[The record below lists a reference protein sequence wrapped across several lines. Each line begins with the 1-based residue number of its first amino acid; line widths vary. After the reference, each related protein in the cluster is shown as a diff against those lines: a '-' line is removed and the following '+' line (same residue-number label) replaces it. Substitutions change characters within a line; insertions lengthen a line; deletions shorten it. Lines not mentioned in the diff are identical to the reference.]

1 MTQASNSGAG
11 ERRSDP
17 EQIDLIDLVMQ
28 LWRGKM
34 TIIATVVI
42 ILILAIVYLFVAKEK
57 WTSTAI
63 LAQPDAAQIAT
74 YTNALKVLNPV
85 LPGTSNMGI
94 MGINIADEQDSIGGR
109 FSAALSA
116 LSNTLDNQE
125 VPEKLTVEPV
135 VKTRDFPIQVTYVAH
150 SGKEAQQ
157 KLTAYLQQ
165 LDRKVAGELHTSL
178 NENIKLRLAALES
191 SLKTQETVAEEQRD
205 MRLSQIKEALK
216 YAEEAKITKPQV
228 QQTQYVT
235 QDTMFLLGSDGLK
248 SMIENE
254 TTRPLVFSD
263 SYYQTKND
271 LLDVKHLNIDAKTIQ
286 TFRYVMKPDLPIRR
300 DSPKRAIVLVLAV
313 LLGGMIGA
321 GIVLGRNALR
331 EYRSR
336 S

>member
-1 MTQASNSGAG
+1 MTQVSNSGAG
-11 ERRSDP
+11 ERRPDP

-28 LWRGKM
+28 LWRGKV
-34 TIIATVVI
+34 TIIASVVI
-42 ILILAIVYLFVAKEK
+42 VLILAVVYLFVAKEK

-85 LPGTSNMGI
+85 LPGTNST
-94 MGINIADEQDSIGGR
+94 GINIVDEQNSIGGR
-109 FSAALSA
+109 FNAALSA

-125 VPEKLTVEPV
+125 EPEKLAVDQV
-135 VKTRDFPIQVTYVAH
+135 VKGRDFPIQVTYVAP
-150 SGKEAQQ
+150 SAAEAQQ

-165 LDRKVAGELHTSL
+165 LDREVAGELHANL
-178 NENIKLRLAALES
+178 NENIKLRLVALES
-191 SLKTQETVAEEQRD
+191 SLKTQETVAQEQRD

-286 TFRYVMKPDLPIRR
+286 TFRYVMKPDLPVRR

>member
-1 MTQASNSGAG
+1 MTQVSNSGSG
-11 ERRSDP
+11 ERRPDP

-28 LWRGKM
+28 LWRGKV
-34 TIIATVVI
+34 TIIASVVI
-42 ILILAIVYLFVAKEK
+42 VLILAVVYLFVAKEK

-63 LAQPDAAQIAT
+63 LAEPDAAQVAT

-85 LPGTSNMGI
+85 LPGTNST
-94 MGINIADEQDSIGGR
+94 GINVVDVQNSVGGR
-109 FSAALSA
+109 FGGALSA
-116 LSNTLDNQE
+116 LSNELDNQE
-125 VPEKLTVEPV
+125 EPEKLAVEAV
-135 VKTRDFPIQVTYVAH
+135 IKGRDFPIQVTYIA
-150 SGKEAQQ
+150 SSAQEAQQ

-165 LDRKVAGELHTSL
+165 VDRHVADTLHTNLSD
-178 NENIKLRLAALES
+178 NIKLQVTALES

-205 MRLSQIKEALK
+205 ARLSQIKEALK
-216 YAEEAKITKPQV
+216 YAEEAKVTKPQV

-254 TTRPLVFSD
+254 STRPLVFSD
-263 SYYQTKND
+263 SYYQTKNN
-271 LLDVKHLNIDAKTIQ
+271 LLDIKHLNIDAKTIQ
-286 TFRYVMKPDLPIRR
+286 TFRYVMKPDLPVRR

>member
-34 TIIATVVI
+34 TIIASVVI

-63 LAQPDAAQIAT
+63 LAEPDAAQVAT

-85 LPGTSNMGI
+85 LPGTNST
-94 MGINIADEQDSIGGR
+94 GINVLDVQNSVGGR
-109 FSAALSA
+109 FGGALSA
-116 LSNTLDNQE
+116 LSNVLDNQE
-125 VPEKLTVEPV
+125 EPEKLAVEPV
-135 VKTRDFPIQVTYVAH
+135 IKGRDFPIQVTYVAP
-150 SGKEAQQ
+150 SAQEAQQ

-165 LDRKVAGELHTSL
+165 VDRHIADTLHTNLSD
-178 NENIKLRLAALES
+178 NIKLQVTALES

-205 MRLSQIKEALK
+205 ARLSQIKEALK

-248 SMIENE
+248 AMIENE
-254 TTRPLVFSD
+254 STRPLVFSD
-263 SYYQTKND
+263 SYYQTKNN
-271 LLDVKHLNIDAKTIQ
+271 LLDIKHLNIDAKTIQ
-286 TFRYVMKPDLPIRR
+286 TFRYVMKPDLPVRR

>member
-1 MTQASNSGAG
+1 MTQVSNSESV
-11 ERRSDP
+11 ERRPDS
-17 EQIDLIDLVMQ
+17 EHIDLIGVIVK
-28 LWRGKM
+28 LWRGKV
-34 TIIATVVI
+34 TIIASVAIV
-42 ILILAIVYLFVAKEK
+42 LILAIIYLFVAKEE
-57 WTSTAI
+57 WTSKAI
-63 LAQPDAAQIAT
+63 LAQPDAAQVAT

-85 LPGTSNMGI
+85 LPGTYSTGI
-94 MGINIADEQDSIGGR
+94 IVADEQASIGGR
-109 FSAALSA
+109 FNAALSA
-116 LSNTLDNQE
+116 LSNALDNQE
-125 VPEKLTVEPV
+125 EPEKLAVDRV
-135 VKTRDFPIQVTYVAH
+135 VKDRDFPIQVSYGA
-150 SGKEAQQ
+150 SSAKEAQQ
-157 KLTAYLQQ
+157 KLTQYLQQ
-165 LDRKVAGELHTSL
+165 LDHKVAGELHASL
-178 NENIKLRLAALES
+178 NENIRLRLAALES
-191 SLKTQETVAEEQRD
+191 SLKTQETVAQEQRD

-271 LLDVKHLNIDAKTIQ
+271 LLDVQHLNVDAKTIQ

-300 DSPKRAIVLVLAV
+300 DSPKSAIVLVLAV